1 MNLSHLDRDVS
12 EVALEGRGTRLGFLP
27 TSGFVPWPTA
37 NEFISEAERRMHG
50 EASSGP
56 PHLFLSA
63 PPLSGV
69 RSTLRE
75 IERRGA
81 LGSGRRRRAILID
94 GLQTFSELRVS
105 HAISVALQAAGGMP
119 RNAFQSERQALRAIR
134 DAGTRLLVVRQIDQL
149 PDQQGKRLVRYLS
162 ALSSQAD
169 FRLALTSSTPDARVF
184 SADAALAARS
194 LAFRFKAWPQEFW
207 VVETVEAALRRL
219 PLRQPTSMTPAFMAV
234 LFGRTH
240 GYAGRVFG
248 LLKAAAAQAIET
260 GGECISEEMLR
271 TVETPFSGAVPIRN
285 RKGAA

>member
-1 MNLSHLDRDVS
+1 MNLAHLDRDVS

-27 TSGFVPWPTA
+27 ASGFVSWPTA
-37 NEFISEAERRMHG
+37 SEFIREAESRMRD

-69 RSTLRE
+69 RSALQE
-75 IERRGA
+75 IERIGA
-81 LGSGRRRRAILID
+81 LGSGRRRRAVLID
-94 GLQTFSELRVS
+94 GLRTFSELRVS

-134 DAGTRLLVVRQIDQL
+134 DAGTRLVLVRQIDQL
-149 PDQQGKRLVRYLS
+149 PDQQGRRLVRYLH

-169 FRLALTSSTPDARVF
+169 FRLGLTSSTPDARVF
-184 SADAALAARS
+184 SADPTLAARS
-194 LAFRFKAWPQEFW
+194 LAFSFKAWPQELW
-207 VVETVEAALRRL
+207 VVETVEAALRRF
-219 PLRQPTSMTPAFMAV
+219 PLRQPTIVTPAFMAA

-248 LLKAAAAQAIET
+248 LLKAAAAKAIET
-260 GGECISEEMLR
+260 GDECVSEEMLR
-271 TVETPFSGAVPIRN
+271 TVETPFSGPVTARTRRGAV
-285 RKGAA
+285 

>member
-1 MNLSHLDRDVS
+1 M
-12 EVALEGRGTRLGFLP
+12 
-27 TSGFVPWPTA
+27 
-37 NEFISEAERRMHG
+37 
-50 EASSGP
+50 
-56 PHLFLSA
+56 
-63 PPLSGV
+63 
-69 RSTLRE
+69 
-75 IERRGA
+75 
-81 LGSGRRRRAILID
+81 GSGRRRRAILID

-134 DAGTRLLVVRQIDQL
+134 DAGTRLLLVRQVDQL

-162 ALSSQAD
+162 ALSAQAD
-169 FRLALTSSTPDARVF
+169 LRLALTSSTPDARVF

-207 VVETVEAALRRL
+207 VVETVEAALRRF
-219 PLRQPTSMTPAFMAV
+219 PLRQPTSVTPAFMSV

-248 LLKAAAAQAIET
+248 LLKAAAAKAIDT
-260 GGECISEEMLR
+260 GGECISEEILR

-285 RKGAA
+285 RRGTA